1 MTLDR
6 FFFLPLVL
14 SSALSAGCSMCSG
27 DGGAP
32 APAASL
38 PVPETV
44 APGDRV
50 VAEYASAS
58 FVEGTVTAV
67 GREALTLVEQ
77 DGGQSREVDG
87 ANVYRLGGT
96 PKTDW
101 KAGELAICHAGSGRW
116 RGCRVEVSS
125 PTELSVTDDKGEKAT
140 LAPKELLVPTAL
152 TKLNLEHAFARV
164 ERARAFATGAQGV
177 GTLYRPPEWKPR
189 AGEGVIVRNGSSYV
203 AATVSEARATLLLVQ
218 SSGGEKARAVAPE
231 DVWPEPPVDASLSPG
246 GYACL
251 RPTPGEQMWRIVRVD
266 GVRDTKVDVSL
277 ATGEQTTAEQKDLL
291 PFVARRAP

>member
-6 FFFLPLVL
+6 LLFLPLVL

-27 DGGAP
+27 DGGGP
-32 APAASL
+32 TPAASL
-38 PVPETV
+38 PVQETV

-77 DGGQSREVDG
+77 DGGQSRQVDP
-87 ANVYRLGGT
+87 ANAYRLGGPT
-96 PKTDW
+96 KTDW
-101 KAGELAICHAGSGRW
+101 KAGDLAICHAGSGRW

-125 PTELSVTDDKGEKAT
+125 PSELSVTDDKGEKAT
-140 LAPKELLVPTAL
+140 LAPGELLVPTAL
-152 TKLNLEHAFARV
+152 TKLNLERAFARV
-164 ERARAFATGAQGV
+164 ERARAFAKGAQEV

-231 DVWPEPPVDASLSPG
+231 DVWPEPPVDASLTPG

-251 RPTPGEQMWRIVRVD
+251 RPKPGEQTWRIVRVD
-266 GVRDTKVDVSL
+266 AVRDAKADVSL
-277 ATGEQTTAEQKDLL
+277 ATGEQTTAEQKNLL
-291 PFVARRAP
+291 PFVARRVP